1 MVFDWIQRASEL
13 KKEGHSF
20 AIVTVINTIA
30 PTSAKPM
37 SKAIIHSN
45 GEIEG
50 WIGGGCSIH
59 TVISEGINCIKTGK
73 SIVLRLSP
81 EEISEDKM
89 TYKKEV
95 FLTCESGGT
104 LEFHIEPVLPMTKL
118 IIYGSTPTAYA
129 IANMGSYL
137 NYNCI
142 ICSTDPIKAKRLSE
156 KVNIVNNYKSFS
168 GNCAIVIA
176 TQGKNDIEALKSAL
190 SSKPN
195 FVSMIIS
202 KKKAKS
208 ILRQLEKIGFSKDEI
223 TKVKFPA
230 GLNINAKTP
239 EEIAISILA
248 EIINDRNSEDK
259 NEQTILEI
267 IDNKKEIDPISEMVV
282 DPDKCCR

>member
-1 MVFDWIQRASEL
+1 MI
-13 KKEGHSF
+13 
-20 AIVTVINTIA
+20 
-30 PTSAKPM
+30 
-37 SKAIIHSN
+37 
-45 GEIEG
+45 
-50 WIGGGCSIH
+50 
-59 TVISEGINCIKTGK
+59 
-73 SIVLRLSP
+73 
-81 EEISEDKM
+81 
-89 TYKKEV
+89 
-95 FLTCESGGT
+95 
-104 LEFHIEPVLPMTKL
+104 KL
-118 IIYGSTPTAYA
+118 IIYGDTPTAYA
-129 IANMGSYL
+129 LANMGSYL

-248 EIINDRNSEDK
+248 EIINDRNLTRIDLEFIK
-259 NEQTILEI
+259 NNIWGI
-267 IDNKKEIDPISEMVV
+267 VKPIKNFYESW
-282 DPDKCCR
+282 RNG